1 MANYDAGR
9 GIFCKKGEGGKG
21 GVGGIHSQKIHHNS
35 ETDAHCIFCVWEMFG
50 NIIETHA
57 HVVGVVAR

>member
-1 MANYDAGR
+1 MMLGGEYSAKRA
-9 GIFCKKGEGGKG
+9 GEGWE
-21 GVGGIHSQKIHHNS
+21 VSIPEKIRQII
-35 ETDAHCIFCVWEMFG
+35 ETDAYCIFYVWEMFG